1 MAMDFLDHIIANRRA
16 NMIIN
21 AMDNSEYWKAQYQ
34 EMFDKYNK
42 LVKEYNHDT
51 AQREAE
57 RDYLIEVLRDNEDN
71 LNISKEKINENLAI
85 ARSKAAEE
93 YPPVE

>member
-34 EMFDKYNK
+34 EMFDKYNN

-51 AQREAE
+51 ARRAAE
-57 RDYLIEVLRDNEDN
+57 RDYLIEVIQDNLDY
-71 LNISKEKINENLAI
+71 LNISKDEINEKMHEASL
-85 ARSKAAEE
+85 KAAEDN
-93 YPPVE
+93 PL